1 MKEPLDVL
9 RANQIPAEPVSR
21 PWLIEHL
28 WIRNAVGV
36 IGGAPKSCKS
46 WMGLDMAVSV
56 ASATPCLGRFPVL
69 HPGPTLLYL
78 AEDALAQ
85 VRERIQGFCA
95 HRNLPMEH
103 LDLYVIDAPCLRLDT
118 ETDQQRLVGAIERV
132 QPRLLLL
139 DPLVRLHRCDE
150 NSAQEMSR
158 LLGFFRQLQR
168 TFAMAVILVH
178 HASKKNRAHPGQ
190 ALRGSSDLHA
200 WTDSSAY
207 LARKPPGIL
216 LTLEHRSQ
224 AAPQPM
230 LIHLVANQDGQ
241 APHLELAAEP
251 SALCTQPPE
260 PSLSQAVQHLL
271 ESAHSPM
278 TRTQIRNTLRV
289 KNQTLGQA
297 LVHLQACGNIRKT
310 PRGWIPRTEDIP
322 AQPPSPLNL
331 ANKEEHLPFP
341 QET

>member
-1 MKEPLDVL
+1 MKDPLDVL
-9 RANQIPAEPVSR
+9 RAHQIRADPVRR

-28 WIRNAVGV
+28 WTRNAVGV

-69 HPGPTLLYL
+69 HPGPSLVYL
-78 AEDALAQ
+78 AEDALPQ
-85 VRERIQGFCA
+85 VRERIRGICA
-95 HRNLPMEH
+95 HRSLPMER
-103 LDLYVIDAPCLRLDT
+103 LDLYVIDAPCLRLDS
-118 ETDQQRLVGAIERV
+118 EADQQRLVEAVERV
-132 QPRLLLL
+132 NPRLLLL

-158 LLGFFRQLQR
+158 LLGFFRQIQR
-168 TFAMAVILVH
+168 TFAVAVILVH

-207 LARKPPGIL
+207 LARKPAGIL

-224 AAPQPM
+224 AAPEPM
-230 LIHLVANQDGQ
+230 SIHLVTSHDGLS
-241 APHLELAAEP
+241 PHLELAPETSP
-251 SALCTQPPE
+251 QCTASPE
-260 PSLSQAVQHLL
+260 PSLSNAVQNLL
-271 ESAHSPM
+271 NAAPTPM

-289 KNQTLGQA
+289 KNQTLGQT
-297 LVHLQACGNIRKT
+297 LVHLQDSGCIRKT
-310 PRGWIPRTEDIP
+310 PRGWTPCMQDIP
-322 AQPPSPLNL
+322 TQPPASPLNL
-331 ANKEEHLPFP
+331 ANQEHLPFL
-341 QET
+341 QKT